1 VRSHLVRGK
10 VRHRRNRPFV
20 YALKHDVFYFA
31 LDLAEL
37 DVVTRRVR
45 LVHRNRRGIFAL
57 RDADHWVPPSAD
69 LEASVQAHLRS
80 EGFDPDGWRI
90 TMVTNLRMFGHVFN
104 PATFYLCR
112 NAAGEMAAILVE
124 VHNTYGDRI
133 IYTLRPDI
141 HGTVHTASM
150 PKEMYVSPFISMDSS
165 YVLRVRDE
173 ADRLQIVINQSEHGE
188 PTLQASLSLTRLPL
202 TDANLVRMLVRYPL
216 VTLKTIGMIH
226 WHAFRL
232 WRHGAKLHAH
242 GAKLHAHGDAA
253 QPMANT
259 VR

>member
-1 VRSHLVRGK
+1 VRSHLVRGE
-10 VRHRRNRPFV
+10 VRHRRSRPFV
-20 YALKHDVFYFA
+20 YAFRHNVFYFA

-37 DVVTRRVR
+37 DEVARRLR
-45 LVHRNRRGIFAL
+45 LVSRNRRNLFGL
-57 RDADHWVPPSAD
+57 RDADHWVPPSGD
-69 LEASVQAHLRS
+69 LEASVHAHLRS
-80 EGFDPDGWRI
+80 EGFTPEEWRI
-90 TMVTNLRMFGHVFN
+90 TMIANLRTFGHVFN

-112 NAAGEMAAILVE
+112 DASGQLQAVLVE

-133 IYTLRPDI
+133 IYTLRPDRR
-141 HGTVHTASM
+141 GEVHTASM

-188 PTLQASLSLTRLPL
+188 PTLQASLALTRLPL
-202 TDANLVRMLVRYPL
+202 TDANLLRMLVRYPL

-232 WRHGAKLHAH
+232 WGRGATFHRHGETH
-242 GAKLHAHGDAA
+242 

-259 VR
+259 IR

>member
-1 VRSHLVRGK
+1 MRSHLVRGK
-10 VRHRRNRPFV
+10 VRHRRSRPFV
-20 YALKHDVFYFA
+20 YALEHDVFYFA
-31 LDLAEL
+31 LDLSEL
-37 DVVTRRVR
+37 DALTRRLR
-45 LVHRNRRGIFAL
+45 LVRRNRRGIFAF

-69 LEASVQAHLRS
+69 LEASVHAHLHS
-80 EGFDPDGWRI
+80 EGFETHGWRI
-90 TMVTNLRMFGHVFN
+90 TMIANLRMLGYQFN

-112 NAAGEMAAILVE
+112 DASGELAVILVE

-133 IYTLRPDI
+133 IYTLRPDRS
-141 HGTVHTASM
+141 GTVHSAAM

-173 ADRLQIVINQSEHGE
+173 SNRLQIVINQSEHGE
-188 PTLQASLSLTRLPL
+188 PMLQASLALTRLPL

-232 WRHGAKLHAH
+232 WRKGAKFHSH
-242 GAKLHAHGDAA
+242 GTTD